1 MHETECT
8 PEVPKRAKK
17 AQKKRKDSV
26 NLVIN
31 LKETGEIS
39 FSHDV
44 ASENDVYLII
54 AIMAGLRDGNIY
66 REICIQS
73 PEIAEIMKDDMWDGE
88 VPYVDLTDD
97 TLNGD
102 VE

>member
-1 MHETECT
+1 
-8 PEVPKRAKK
+8 
-17 AQKKRKDSV
+17 
-26 NLVIN
+26 
-31 LKETGEIS
+31 
-39 FSHDV
+39 V